1 MWSRLLLP
9 LFTTLWLSLV
19 HIGPLWLSIALKLQS
34 LLGSQRRC
42 HAEAHSS
49 GQCIRAL
56 VLIFAALVLGRLYLS
71 LQLVYSGVNTYICS
85 LCTRAFVLLFA
96 ACEFGRLYSYLQLVY
111 YGVCTYVCSL
121 CICECGSGC
130 IFTRGCDLHLL
141 LASTTHHPSPTWKKF
156 NASSCSFSYLQRIFH
171 FCHNNR

>member
-1 MWSRLLLP
+1 MLKHILP
-9 LFTTLWLSLV
+9 VSVFGLSTY
-19 HIGPLWLSIALKLQS
+19 ICS
-34 LLGSQRRC
+34 L
-42 HAEAHSS
+42 
-49 GQCIRAL
+49 CIRVL

-141 LASTTHHPSPTWKKF
+141 LASTTHHPSPTWKMF
-156 NASSCSFSYLQRIFH
+156 NASSCFFSYLQRIFH